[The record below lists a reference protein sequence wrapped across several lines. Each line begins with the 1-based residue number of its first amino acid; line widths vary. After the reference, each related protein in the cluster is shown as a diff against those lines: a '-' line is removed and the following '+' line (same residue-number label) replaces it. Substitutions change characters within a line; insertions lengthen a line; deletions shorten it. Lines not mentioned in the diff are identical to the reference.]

1 VVAMQIGLLDPED
14 LFLISMESLIVLGL
28 FTATVISYKIRKKHP
43 RITSEGWTSIVA
55 GIAILMFHA
64 IFDALDTLQFDDFV
78 IDILNLFDGLTFVI
92 GLLLFAY
99 GIYRIAEYGAKQ
111 WGL

>member
-1 VVAMQIGLLDPED
+1 MQIGLLDPED
-14 LFLISMESLIVLGL
+14 LFLISMESLIILGL
-28 FTATVISYKIRKKHP
+28 FIATVLSYKIRKKHP

-55 GIAILMFHA
+55 GIAVLMFHA
-64 IFDALDTLQFDDFV
+64 ILDALDTLQFDDFL

-92 GLLLFAY
+92 GLLLFSY
-99 GIYRIAEYGAKQ
+99 GIYRIAENGAKQ

>member
-1 VVAMQIGLLDPED
+1 MQIGLLDPED
-14 LFLISMESLIVLGL
+14 LFLISMESLIALGL
-28 FTATVISYKIRKKHP
+28 FVATLFAYKIRKKHP

-55 GIAILMFHA
+55 GIALLMFHA
-64 IFDALDTLQFDDFV
+64 IFDALDTLQFDDSLV
-78 IDILNLFDGLTFVI
+78 DVLNLFDGSTFVI

-99 GIYRIAEYGAKQ
+99 GVYRIADYGAKQ